1 MNLSLFGKI
10 GLIFKYI
17 FSSFLSIEILVL
29 SLLLFC
35 ILLFSINSRNKYF
48 QLCSVG
54 IYIGFLIGIIISY
67 NMYVKTCFDSFF
79 KSVLNY
85 IYFPSTIVY
94 FFIILFVTIQLIYSI
109 YSKKITKVK
118 KIVNY
123 LFFCILY
130 FFFMSFIALAS
141 YDKVDIMDKSLL
153 YQNDTILSIVQV
165 SNFVFVLWILFT
177 LFYYLYKYLKRKFD

>member
-10 GLIFKYI
+10 GLIFKYM

-35 ILLFSINSRNKYF
+35 ILLFSINSHNKFF

-54 IYIGFLIGIIISY
+54 VYIGFLIGIIISY
-67 NMYVKTCFDSFF
+67 NMYVKSCFDSFF
-79 KSVLNY
+79 KEILNY

-109 YSKKITKVK
+109 YSKKVTKVK
-118 KIVNY
+118 KIINY
-123 LFFCILY
+123 SFFCILY

-141 YDKVDIMDKSLL
+141 YDKVDIMDKSVL

-165 SNFVFVLWILFT
+165 SNFIFVLWILIT
-177 LFYYLYKYLKRKFD
+177 IFYYLYKYFKRKYD

>member
-79 KSVLNY
+79 K
-85 IYFPSTIVY
+85 
-94 FFIILFVTIQLIYSI
+94 
-109 YSKKITKVK
+109 
-118 KIVNY
+118 
-123 LFFCILY
+123 
-130 FFFMSFIALAS
+130 
-141 YDKVDIMDKSLL
+141 
-153 YQNDTILSIVQV
+153 
-165 SNFVFVLWILFT
+165 
-177 LFYYLYKYLKRKFD
+177 

>member
-10 GLIFKYI
+10 GLIFKYM

-35 ILLFSINSRNKYF
+35 ILLFSISSRNKFF
-48 QLCSVG
+48 QLCAVAV
-54 IYIGFLIGIIISY
+54 YVGFLIGIIISY

-79 KSVLNY
+79 KAILNY

-94 FFIILFVTIQLIYSI
+94 FFIILSVTILIVYSI
-109 YSKKITKVK
+109 YTKKLTKVK
-118 KIVNY
+118 KIINY
-123 LFFCILY
+123 FFFCMLY

-141 YDKVDIMDKSLL
+141 YDKVDIMDKALL
-153 YQNDTILSIVQV
+153 YQNNTILSIVQV
-165 SNFVFVLWILFT
+165 SNFIFVLWLLLTF
-177 LFYYLYKYLKRKFD
+177 FYHLYKYFKKRFD

>member
-1 MNLSLFGKI
+1 MELSLFDKI
-10 GLIFKYI
+10 GLIFKYM
-17 FSSFLSIEILVL
+17 FSSFLSVEILVL

-35 ILLFSINSRNKYF
+35 ILLFSINSRNKFF

-54 IYIGFLIGIIISY
+54 IYIGFLVGIIISY
-67 NMYVKTCFDSFF
+67 NMYVKTCFNSFF
-79 KSVLNY
+79 KAILNY

-109 YSKKITKVK
+109 YSKKVSKAKKV
-118 KIVNY
+118 VNY
-123 LFFCILY
+123 LFFCFLF

-153 YQNDTILSIVQV
+153 YQNDTILCIVQV
-165 SNFVFVLWILFT
+165 SNFLFAFWIFIT
-177 LFYYLYKYLKRKFD
+177 IFYYLYSFFKKRFD

>member
-10 GLIFKYI
+10 GLIFKYM

-54 IYIGFLIGIIISY
+54 VYIGFLVGIIISY
-67 NMYVKTCFDSFF
+67 NMYVKSCFDSFF
-79 KSVLNY
+79 KAILNY

-109 YSKKITKVK
+109 YSSKITKVK
-118 KIVNY
+118 KIINY
-123 LFFCILY
+123 AFFCILY

-141 YDKVDIMDKSLL
+141 YDRVDIMDKATL

-165 SNFVFVLWILFT
+165 SNFIFVLWIIIT
-177 LFYYLYKYLKRKFD
+177 AFYYLYKYFKKKYD